1 MRTFF
6 QRLGNRV
13 RGGINRLR
21 QRFGRGGAGAA
32 TPAAPAAIARTEG
45 TTGMSLT
52 QRLYRASARY
62 AQRPRR
68 GARA

>member
-1 MRTFF
+1 MRTLF
-6 QRLGNRV
+6 QRIGNRV

-45 TTGMSLT
+45 TTSLNPS
-52 QRLYRASARY
+52 QRAYRASKRY
-62 AQRPRR
+62 LQRRRR
-68 GARA
+68 GAAA

>member
-6 QRLGNRV
+6 QRIGNRV

-32 TPAAPAAIARTEG
+32 APAAPAAIARTEG
-45 TTGMSLT
+45 TTST
-52 QRLYRASARY
+52 SESQRLYRASARY
-62 AQRPRR
+62 AQRSRR
-68 GARA
+68 GG